1 MPSTPAEV
9 AQSLT
14 AEEQRR
20 LAAEPDLLAR
30 FNELTTEALSAG
42 PGRPGACGNNPFWS
56 FDFTG
61 AEIQPWKL
69 FKHAAYTV
77 GLDRN
82 RAAQTVAA

>member
-9 AQSLT
+9 AAKLT

-30 FNELTTEALSAG
+30 FNELTATALSEG
-42 PGRPGACGNNPFWS
+42 PKSNPFWLRNS
-56 FDFTG
+56 ADADLRHG
-61 AEIQPWKL
+61 AI

-77 GLDRN
+77 DLDRS
-82 RAAQTVAA
+82 RAARLVAA